1 MASSSAHS
9 VPPSAALRRFA
20 WGVLAYNVPVIV
32 WGAAVRATGSGDGC
46 GEHWPLCEGT
56 VLLRHP
62 TIAALIELSHRI
74 TSGID
79 VLLVM
84 ALVVWTFRAVPKRH
98 LARPWSVAV
107 LVFIFNEALIGALL
121 VELGLTANN
130 ASPARAFYLGLH
142 LTNTLLLLA
151 ALALTAHF
159 LSRRAGAM
167 RGTLDI
173 RSPILILTG
182 LAAFLLVG
190 VTGSL
195 AALADTLYPA
205 HNLFRAMRADFSS
218 GSFWLLRIR
227 WFHPAFALIAG
238 LFIVWIALRSLARP
252 SDRRLAAAVV
262 TLLLVQYWLGV
273 LDLALLTP
281 TALQMLHLLGADL
294 LWITLVL
301 LCARTSLVPRAAAKT
316 PAAAAQQA
324 RV

>member
-1 MASSSAHS
+1 LSASTDNPAH
-9 VPPSAALRRFA
+9 PSLALRRFA
-20 WGVLAYNVPVIV
+20 WGVLAYNVAVIV

-56 VLLRHP
+56 VVLHHP
-62 TIAALIELSHRI
+62 TVAAMIELAHRA

-79 VLLVM
+79 VLCVV
-84 ALVVWTFRAVPKRH
+84 ALAIWTFRAVPKRH
-98 LARPWSVAV
+98 LARGWSIAV

-130 ASPARAFYLGLH
+130 ASPERAFYLGLH

-151 ALALTAHF
+151 ALAMTAHF

-167 RGTLDI
+167 RGSLAI
-173 RSPILILTG
+173 RAPWLALTG

-205 HNLFRAMRADFSS
+205 HHLFHAIQQDFSS
-218 GSFWLLRIR
+218 GSSWLVRIR
-227 WFHPAFALIAG
+227 WLHPVFALLAG
-238 LFIVWIALRSLARP
+238 LFIVWLAVRSLAQP
-252 SDRRLAAAVV
+252 SERRLAFGVV
-262 TLLLVQYWLGV
+262 GLLLVQYWLGV
-273 LDLALLTP
+273 MDLALLTP

-294 LWITLVL
+294 LWIALVV
-301 LCARTSLVPRAAAKT
+301 LCARTCLVPKAAAVAAERAAA
-316 PAAAAQQA
+316 
-324 RV
+324 